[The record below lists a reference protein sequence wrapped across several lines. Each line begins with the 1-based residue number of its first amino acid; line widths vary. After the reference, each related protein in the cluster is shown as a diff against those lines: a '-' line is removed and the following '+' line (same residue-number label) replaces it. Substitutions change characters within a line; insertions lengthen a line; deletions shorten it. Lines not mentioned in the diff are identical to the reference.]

1 MDPFTDMLLAYAQG
15 TISILDLYSWYSE
28 WLKMADPS
36 LICRAAEMGTQL
48 CANATEMLIRLT
60 W

>member
-1 MDPFTDMLLAYAQG
+1 MDPFTDVFRAFTNGAVDIMA
-15 TISILDLYSWYSE
+15 LYSWYNE
-28 WLKMADPS
+28 WIKLADPS
-36 LICRAAEMGTQL
+36 LICRGVEMGTQL